1 MKNMLVIKQNLIPAS
16 PGEPLPY
23 NTGFGLT
30 ERLYELLLK
39 ASKDM
44 RTTMSEVIRMALN
57 YVFFDE
63 KQIKQ
68 LREKKEEN
76 DKLACWRTVNLNE
89 LQAKKIT
96 ELSTKYGISK
106 SKIINMSIGIFL
118 KQIYNRDAL

>member
-1 MKNMLVIKQNLIPAS
+1 
-16 PGEPLPY
+16 
-23 NTGFGLT
+23 
-30 ERLYELLLK
+30 
-39 ASKDM
+39 
-44 RTTMSEVIRMALN
+44 MSEVIRMALN
-57 YVFFDE
+57 YVIFDE